1 MSFSNSKLDS
11 FVQEVLQGNGL
22 NKSASS
28 SVYTAP
34 VENNQSVVDAVN
46 KAYSHLTQEEVS
58 MADTLGFMEAANT
71 VKQANYI
78 NEQIGGE
85 RNMSFYNQSQNP
97 YLAYK
102 SAGVAGGA
110 DIFGASGKAG
120 ELYHS
125 MTGTADAGAVFGK
138 APGVLS
144 GIRLPSISGG
154 ASAVGGAL
162 GGKKVGK
169 AVANMLYKEKIME
182 AAGAKNGKKVG
193 ELAKSH
199 HNTIEGVNSALGY
212 GVGAAGIAGLAGAGL
227 LGHKMIRQRQAL
239 QRAKLEQSI
248 GAKVLGHLG
257 RHAGKYALGA
267 GILGA
272 GALAYNSKAA
282 SDEAYLM
289 DHAAQV
295 GEEFIQK
302 LASQAYE
309 NALVNELQLFREA
322 AIDDVNAQQA
332 YYGNG
337 YGY

>member
-22 NKSASS
+22 NKSASAG
-28 SVYTAP
+28 YAPP

-97 YLAYK
+97 YLVNKQA
-102 SAGVAGGA
+102 SAATEAPSYLSKIKGGAEALYTGAKNLPGVAHAAAGG
-110 DIFGASGKAG
+110 SGEYITKKMRDAYQIGTG
-120 ELYHS
+120 ERRRVVPEKVEKTIAYLEAH
-125 MTGTADAGAVFGK
+125 
-138 APGVLS
+138 PH
-144 GIRLPSISGG
+144 
-154 ASAVGGAL
+154 AVGYG
-162 GGKKVGK
+162 
-169 AVANMLYKEKIME
+169 
-182 AAGAKNGKKVG
+182 AAGA
-193 ELAKSH
+193 
-199 HNTIEGVNSALGY
+199 
-212 GVGAAGIAGLAGAGL
+212 GAAALAGAGL

-239 QRAKLEQSI
+239 QKAKLEQSI

-267 GILGA
+267 GVLGA

>member
-22 NKSASS
+22 NKSAS
-28 SVYTAP
+28 VGYAPP

-97 YLAYK
+97 YLVNK
-102 SAGVAGGA
+102 SATAAPADAASILSKIKGGAESVYTGMKTAPGAIHAGAEGAGGYITKKMRDAYQLGAGESRRVVPDKVNKTLEYLEGHKHAVGYGVAG
-110 DIFGASGKAG
+110 
-120 ELYHS
+120 
-125 MTGTADAGAVFGK
+125 AGA
-138 APGVLS
+138 
-144 GIRLPSISGG
+144 
-154 ASAVGGAL
+154 
-162 GGKKVGK
+162 
-169 AVANMLYKEKIME
+169 
-182 AAGAKNGKKVG
+182 AA
-193 ELAKSH
+193 
-199 HNTIEGVNSALGY
+199 
-212 GVGAAGIAGLAGAGL
+212 LAGAGL
-227 LGHKMIRQRQAL
+227 LGHKMVRQRQAM
-239 QRAKLEQSI
+239 QKAKLEQSI
-248 GAKVLGHLG
+248 GANVLGHLG

-289 DHAAQV
+289 EHAAQV

-322 AIDDVNAQQA
+322 AIDDVTAQQA
-332 YYGNG
+332 YYGKG